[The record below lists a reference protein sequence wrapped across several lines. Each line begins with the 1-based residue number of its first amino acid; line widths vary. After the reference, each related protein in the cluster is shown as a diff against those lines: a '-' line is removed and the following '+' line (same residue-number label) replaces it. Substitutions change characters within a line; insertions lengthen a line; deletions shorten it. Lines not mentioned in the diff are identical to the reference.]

1 MLAVRDANRRLKLQL
16 PEDGGYTTIAGFL
29 MAQAGRLL
37 QQGDVVE
44 FEDSRFEV
52 ERLERRRIR
61 RIRLR
66 RINQTSSQDESL
78 SESATVNQ

>member
-1 MLAVRDANRRLKLQL
+1 
-16 PEDGGYTTIAGFL
+16 

-44 FEDSRFEV
+44 FEDLRFEV

-66 RINQTSSQDESL
+66 RINQTTSQKQSV

>member
-1 MLAVRDANRRLKLQL
+1 
-16 PEDGGYTTIAGFL
+16 

-44 FEDSRFEV
+44 FEDLRFEV

-66 RINQTSSQDESL
+66 RINKTSSQDESL
-78 SESATVNQ
+78 TESATVNQ